1 MMQVDIPQ
9 ALTLPAPTLEF
20 VPAAVEDAET
30 ESQTETET
38 ESSPQRLPRLPRLP
52 RLMAQLYREAAA
64 RGHSRQ
70 ALAAHLGVTVGYL
83 HQLANG
89 TRETRHISGDFSRSC
104 AEYLDIPPV
113 AVMLAAGRL
122 DLRDFRMPQ
131 TTQAPG
137 WQFAKGLQ
145 RIAADPL
152 VGCLM
157 PEEVWDA
164 PAPVQQMLVAL
175 YDARIHDARMHDAT
189 HRERSRPAQ
198 HTPLLLQALQD
209 AALVLAHAD
218 ATEAAN
224 DRAYGSTEVQP

>member
-1 MMQVDIPQ
+1 MMQVDIPTTVDPTMNPSMSLAVTQ
-9 ALTLPAPTLEF
+9 AAQAAEP
-20 VPAAVEDAET
+20 VPAAMVGSENTSETRMRRVE
-30 ESQTETET
+30 
-38 ESSPQRLPRLPRLP
+38 RLP

-70 ALAAHLGVTVGYL
+70 ELARHLGVTVGYL

-89 TRETRHISGDFSRSC
+89 TRETRHVSGDFSRSC
-104 AEYLDIPPV
+104 ADYLDIPPV

-137 WQFAKGLQ
+137 WQFSSGLQ

-164 PAPVQQMLVAL
+164 AAPVQQMLVAL
-175 YDARIHDARMHDAT
+175 YDARMQGAA
-189 HRERSRPAQ
+189 SRDRTRPLR

-209 AALVLAHAD
+209 AALVLADAD
-218 ATEAAN
+218 ASVAAN
-224 DRAYGSTEVQP
+224 DRAYGPAAEVQP